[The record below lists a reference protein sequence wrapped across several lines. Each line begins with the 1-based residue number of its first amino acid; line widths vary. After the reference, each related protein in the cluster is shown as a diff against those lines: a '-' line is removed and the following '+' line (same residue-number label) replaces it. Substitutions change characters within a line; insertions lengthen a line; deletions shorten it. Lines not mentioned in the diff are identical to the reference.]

1 LGFIFVFATQNGEEH
16 FTRRPHER
24 KRARATRDLK
34 YREHG
39 NDRSK
44 SHCGKAEKAEH
55 RHEQQR
61 HSHAEEFHQPSGEE
75 NLEQE
80 RERVNR
86 QIELSEKRSARSAIG
101 ETGLGQFGL
110 LKIRPGRCERVEQN
124 KEKQAEQVGRAAD
137 VSNAFANAAANRY
150 VGSRVLIML
159 ATP

>member
-1 LGFIFVFATQNGEEH
+1 MKGLALYLSS
-16 FTRRPHER
+16 RR
-24 KRARATRDLK
+24 KTVKSTSRAGRMNANVLARRDLK

-44 SHCGKAEKAEH
+44 SHCGKTEKAEH

-61 HSHAEEFHQPSGEE
+61 HSHAEEFHHPSGEE

-124 KEKQAEQVGRAAD
+124 K
-137 VSNAFANAAANRY
+137 
-150 VGSRVLIML
+150 
-159 ATP
+159 